1 MRAQPHLLRGANTL
15 WIRFFLLAVYATMY
29 VRDHTRPQLKAAM
42 GLDPTTYDY
51 AVFKITNDITRQVF
65 PVSLDI
71 DHPSFRA
78 GMTRLFEVQTAITAA
93 KAQGGLAGYL
103 KQGLWAV
110 AGVSTFARLYLLPVK
125 RHALPLQPRMAPVW

>member
-1 MRAQPHLLRGANTL
+1 
-15 WIRFFLLAVYATMY
+15 LAVYATMY

-51 AVFKITNDITRQVF
+51 TVFKITNDITRQVF

-71 DHPSFRA
+71 DHPAFRA
-78 GMTRLFEVQTAITAA
+78 GLTRLFEVQTAITAA
-93 KAQGGLAGYL
+93 KVQGGLAGFV

-110 AGVSTFARLYLLPVK
+110 TGLATFARLYLLPVK
-125 RHALPLQPRMAPVW
+125 RHELPLQPRMAPVW